1 MASGDW
7 IQDRDTNQRALFG
20 CQPWGDS
27 YKVPSEP
34 TVRRVLQQIDVDA
47 LDTVLNQW
55 VAEEEATHCGDGVAV
70 DGKSL

>member
-1 MASGDW
+1 
-7 IQDRDTNQRALFG
+7 
-20 CQPWGDS
+20 
-27 YKVPSEP
+27 VPSEP
-34 TVRRVLQQIDVDA
+34 TVRRVLQQIDVDP